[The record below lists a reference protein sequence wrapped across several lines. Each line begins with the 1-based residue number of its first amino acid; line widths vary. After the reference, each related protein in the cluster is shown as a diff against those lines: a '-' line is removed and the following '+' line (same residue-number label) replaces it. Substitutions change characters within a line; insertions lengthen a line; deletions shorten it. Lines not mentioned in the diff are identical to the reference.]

1 MKITEYEL
9 FFKINKEMFY
19 GGNINVIPNKMELFY
34 HFPWGS
40 NSKTE
45 IKDNKTKGI
54 TNGCLPD
61 HISFHKDGKV
71 HSRARDGKNKKT
83 HVNKAINDFNVF
95 DLKMGNYLPFLI
107 DSINIEEPRFI
118 EKRFEKNIYFEPKGS
133 NCFDVTNF
141 KSFSIVLIS
150 YCEKVKI
157 ENIFKNEM
165 IKSLNIIS
173 SCNIN
178 SIFTKKNKD
187 INFKTHSGLDTGL
200 LILIVEKVW
209 GNFEKST
216 HHINKEEGTEFS
228 RTVCLASES
237 DILKNMIN
245 LNCKNDSFYPKE
257 KRISQIF
264 ARLGEIFSHKKNG
277 LK

>member
-1 MKITEYEL
+1 MEITEYEL
-9 FFKINKEMFY
+9 FFKIKKEMFY
-19 GGNINVIPNKMELFY
+19 GGSIRISPNVMELYY

-45 IKDNKTKGI
+45 MEDIQTKEI
-54 TNGCLPD
+54 NNGYLPD

-71 HSRARDGKNKKT
+71 HSKARDGKKKKIYFNKT
-83 HVNKAINDFNVF
+83 NSDFNVF
-95 DLKMGNYLPFLI
+95 DLKLGNYLPFFI
-107 DSINIEEPRFI
+107 DSINIEERRFI
-118 EKRFEKNIYFEPKGS
+118 ERRFEKNLYFEPKGS

-165 IKSLNIIS
+165 IKSLKIIS

-187 INFKTHSGLDTGL
+187 KNLKTHSGLDTGL

-209 GNFEKST
+209 GKFEKIT
-216 HHINKEEGTEFS
+216 HHINKDEGTEFS

-237 DILKNMIN
+237 EILKNMIN
-245 LNCKNDSFYPKE
+245 NN
-257 KRISQIF
+257 
-264 ARLGEIFSHKKNG
+264 
-277 LK
+277 